1 MFCVA
6 ELILNSHTV
15 IKTLIL
21 ALFWELKSLYIGLM
35 SFRTWNYMFIASI
48 GFRITTVEIEFPCW
62 VSISLMGFFF
72 QDRNRSIT
80 TYAGN

>member
-1 MFCVA
+1 MLCVA

-15 IKTLIL
+15 IKTVIL

-48 GFRITTVEIEFPCW
+48 GFRITTVEIKFPCW
-62 VSISLMGFFF
+62 VSISLMGIFF

>member
-1 MFCVA
+1 MLCVA

-15 IKTLIL
+15 MKT
-21 ALFWELKSLYIGLM
+21 ALFWELESLYIGLM

-48 GFRITTVEIEFPCW
+48 GFRITTVEIKFPCW
-62 VSISLMGFFF
+62 VSISLMGIFF

>member
-1 MFCVA
+1 MLCVA

-15 IKTLIL
+15 IKTVIL

-48 GFRITTVEIEFPCW
+48 GFRITTVGMLAIN
-62 VSISLMGFFF
+62 M
-72 QDRNRSIT
+72 
-80 TYAGN
+80 